1 MAAPDF
7 DDVSLFEETRISSL
21 VTVDS
26 ALEFFQTYGIF
37 YQADAEIGQIA
48 AKLKGE
54 KYSVHH
60 INQFKPAIKKDPRL
74 SSVLEPF
81 LARTPSFCFPIGPDP
96 GNFYSLTIDANQDHR
111 ATIYMW
117 RPGSKI
123 EFSHGSHTGPANG
136 LTSSNGRIHRPY
148 VNLSETRKLKDVPVN
163 IEIGGV

>member
-1 MAAPDF
+1 MP
-7 DDVSLFEETRISSL
+7 L
-21 VTVDS
+21 VNLANIV
-26 ALEFFQTYGIF
+26 Q
-37 YQADAEIGQIA
+37 
-48 AKLKGE
+48 
-54 KYSVHH
+54 
-60 INQFKPAIKKDPRL
+60 RL

-163 IEIGGV
+163 IETGGVMIVHVGLAFQVLDGKGIGFACENAAER